1 MLHTWLSVHVSP
13 QSYPHP
19 FVTSTLTIFK
29 VASCLILLS
38 VIVPL
43 PFGSYI
49 CWENKAMRKERPRHT
64 HTLKSPSVNSPSMFL
79 FWLVP
84 SLDHLSKAQDSLLL
98 DTVSKA
104 PPGGVHQPLLLLGEP
119 PIPSFLW
126 ISPTLPSW
134 FLHLH
139 PDDWLRWGWCSLAL
153 EVSTRWPLELFYG
166 CTMARDWWCGLK
178 TSLNHSFLGSKS
190 EHITVSGGSRFKH
203 MRQGHFSVDR
213 FNLLSCLSKEVI

>member
-1 MLHTWLSVHVSP
+1 MLHRWLSVHVSP

-29 VASCLILLS
+29 VASCLVLLS

-43 PFGSYI
+43 PFESYI

-64 HTLKSPSVNSPSMFL
+64 HTLKSPSLNSPSMFL
-79 FWLVP
+79 FWPVP
-84 SLDHLSKAQDSLLL
+84 SLDHFSKAQDSLLL

-139 PDDWLRWGWCSLAL
+139 PGWL
-153 EVSTRWPLELFYG
+153 
-166 CTMARDWWCGLK
+166 
-178 TSLNHSFLGSKS
+178 TSVG
-190 EHITVSGGSRFKH
+190 VVQPGSRSLYQ
-203 MRQGHFSVDR
+203 MAPWA
-213 FNLLSCLSKEVI
+213 LLWLYHGSRLVVWTENQPQP